1 MVKKLHAFDHSSDIK
16 TGAII
21 NESSKE
27 IMNKKMQEIREK
39 LNQIY
44 EQWLQK

>member
-1 MVKKLHAFDHSSDIK
+1 MVRKLHAFEHSSDVKIW
-16 TGAII
+16 AIL

-27 IMNKKMQEIREK
+27 IMNKKMQDIREK